1 VLHLPVNHASQM
13 RLLVEGLRKCG
24 VDARGVVDSSSS
36 MHDSEGLRVVAS
48 RSSNN
53 RLLQEMRRMPF
64 YAQVAREIARADI
77 VHWHSR
83 HGIPRQADMALA
95 DRLGKVCIVEFHGTE
110 ARTVDG
116 ANPYLKAIHEDPD
129 NPYRVRA
136 DAEQHQY
143 RMGRYAPTAI
153 VPVDLLPQIRDDAF
167 ERVLVRPGVVDTSTI
182 SSTPPAADLASVR
195 FFHAASSTVKA
206 TDAVLQ
212 SLSDLQGR
220 YRFTVDIA
228 QQVPRTDVLRRMQA
242 ADVYLDQFALGTYG
256 IAAIEAM
263 AMGKPV
269 VGYVTPEIREM
280 LPGSVPLVSSTQE
293 HLSETLSEL
302 LTAPQRLRHLGEA
315 SREYAQNH
323 HDARTVAEA
332 LADVYRALTDG
343 REPDRWTLWNT

>member
-1 VLHLPVNHASQM
+1 
-13 RLLVEGLRKCG
+13 
-24 VDARGVVDSSSS
+24 
-36 MHDSEGLRVVAS
+36 
-48 RSSNN
+48 
-53 RLLQEMRRMPF
+53 
-64 YAQVAREIARADI
+64 
-77 VHWHSR
+77 
-83 HGIPRQADMALA
+83 
-95 DRLGKVCIVEFHGTE
+95 
-110 ARTVDG
+110 
-116 ANPYLKAIHEDPD
+116 
-129 NPYRVRA
+129 
-136 DAEQHQY
+136 
-143 RMGRYAPTAI
+143 
-153 VPVDLLPQIRDDAF
+153 
-167 ERVLVRPGVVDTSTI
+167 
-182 SSTPPAADLASVR
+182 VR